1 MNNVDAM
8 SIWIA
13 ELFRR
18 RLDHCKD
25 WPQQRLLD
33 WVKWFVIKGRYL
45 GSVRNGELVG
55 AAVLRYVDSE
65 ADCRKDY
72 CDTGGKICYV
82 DATVATRPDVMKEM
96 YTEMWYKIGKDCNL
110 IAWVRPKHDSKIV
123 CVPMERARRH
133 LIKE

>member
-1 MNNVDAM
+1 MNTIDAI

-25 WPQQRLLD
+25 WPQQRLFD
-33 WVKWFVIKGRYL
+33 WVKWVVVKDRYL
-45 GSVRNGELVG
+45 VSVKGGKLVG
-55 AAVLRYVDSE
+55 AAVLRYVDNE
-65 ADCRKDY
+65 TECRTDY

-82 DATVATRPDVMKEM
+82 AATVAPEPDVLKDL
-96 YTEMWYKIGKDCNL
+96 YTQMWDRFGKDCNL
-110 IAWVRPKHDSKIV
+110 IAWVRPKHDNRIV
-123 CVPMERARRH
+123 CVPMDKARRR

>member
-1 MNNVDAM
+1 MNSLDAM

-13 ELFRR
+13 ELFRL

-33 WVKWFVIKGRYL
+33 WVKWFVVKGRYWVL
-45 GSVRNGELVG
+45 VRNDKLVG
-55 AAVLRYVDSE
+55 AAVVRYVDSE

-82 DATVATRPDVMKEM
+82 EAAVAKEKGVMREM
-96 YTEMWYKIGKDCNL
+96 FTDMWHKFGKDCDL
-110 IAWVRPKHDSKIV
+110 IAWVRPKHNDKII
-123 CVPMERARRH
+123 CVPMDKARRR